1 MHRQTL
7 VRTTLLTT
15 LLAALV
21 FAGGLLPSAHAQ
33 QSEQITIVSPQ
44 EPKTL
49 LPHFDQLTL
58 AQEIQSLAYD
68 CLLTLNAEGDYVP
81 ELATNVPSL
90 DNGGISADGTTY
102 TFRLREG
109 VQWADGEPF
118 TAEDVRFT
126 WQVLDD
132 PDVAVPSRGLWDDI
146 EDVEIVDT
154 HEVKIR
160 FPDTNVSFLGAA
172 ATENCFVL
180 PEHRLSG
187 TDIANSDLNR
197 TSLGTGPFVVEE
209 WQSGSF
215 IRLSK
220 NPNYWKDG
228 LPKLDQIRV
237 RFIPGTAGQR
247 ASLERGE
254 TDLQLDL
261 TTADF
266 RFVEDLDNYTVEQ
279 TPIHAWWMFWLN
291 NEDPILQDREVRQA
305 LAYAVDKSLITETV
319 MGDIVRP
326 QSAALPPSHWA
337 HNPDVKQYAF
347 NPERARELLE
357 NAGWTLGSGGVRT
370 KDGER
375 LSVEILN
382 IAGQA
387 ERRQVIQIVQS
398 QWREVGAEVAI
409 REIDAANFPP
419 TMADGDYQVAYG
431 WFSEKQAP
439 VFNLWLGTNWQRY
452 ANDEAFELLEQV
464 PETIDRDQRKDL
476 IQRFQAIVAEDVPI
490 LPLAPR
496 AVLNAVNDRLQGY
509 DPGLSGS
516 LWNAETWSV
525 EP

>member
-1 MHRQTL
+1 MNRRTL
-7 VRTTLLTT
+7 VRTTLLTA

-21 FAGGLLPSAHAQ
+21 FAGGLLPNAHAQ
-33 QSEQITIVSPQ
+33 QSQQITIVSPQ

-58 AQEIQSLAYD
+58 AQEIQSFAYD
-68 CLLTLNAEGDYVP
+68 CLLTLDADGEYVP

-90 DNGGISADGTTY
+90 ANGGISEDGTTY

-126 WQVLDD
+126 WQVLAD
-132 PDVAVPSRGLWDDI
+132 PDVAVPSRGLWDVI
-146 EDVEIVDT
+146 EDVEIVHS

-160 FPDTNVSFLGAA
+160 FPEANVSFLGAA
-172 ATENCFVL
+172 ATENCFIL
-180 PEHRLSG
+180 PEHGPAS
-187 TDIANSDLNR
+187 TDIEDSELNR
-197 TSLGTGPFVVEE
+197 TSLGTGPFVVDE
-209 WQSGSF
+209 WQSGGF

-220 NPNYWKDG
+220 NPHYWKDG

-266 RFVEDLDNYTVEQ
+266 RFVKDLSNYSVEQ
-279 TPIHAWWMFWLN
+279 TPIHAWWMFWIN
-291 NEDPILQDREVRQA
+291 NDDAILRDPEVRQA

-319 MGDIVRP
+319 MGDIVDP
-326 QSAALPPSHWA
+326 QYAVLPRSHWA
-337 HNPDVKQYAF
+337 HNPDVAKYAF

-357 NAGWTLGSGGVRT
+357 NAGWTLSSNGVRT

-375 LSVEILN
+375 LSIEILN

-398 QWREVGAEVAI
+398 QWRDVGVDVSI

-419 TMADGDYQVAYG
+419 TMSQGDYQVAYG

-452 ANDEAFELLEQV
+452 EDDEAFELLEQV
-464 PETIDRDQRKDL
+464 PETINREERKDL

-496 AVLNAVNDRLQGY
+496 AVLNAVNDRLRGY
-509 DPGLSGS
+509 DPGLAGS

-525 EP
+525 E